1 MTNFYVLDGS
11 KKQGTAVN
19 TEKATEMLSLMFPGQ
34 KAFVVDDGK
43 VPFAQNMTIA
53 EAEDSAGIK
62 SIKPVVVE
70 PVVVEPVTQSMEV
83 LPDEP
88 PVKKTKVKSKV
99 VVKSK
104 PAKTTK
110 VKSKVVVGKAKK
122 PVAKKPVK
130 KVVAKKPVAKKKNV
144 KKK

>member
-1 MTNFYVLDGS
+1 MTNFYVLDGG

-19 TEKATEMLSLMFPGQ
+19 TEKATEMLSLIFPGQ

-62 SIKPVVVE
+62 SIE
-70 PVVVEPVTQSMEV
+70 PVVEPVTQFMEV

-88 PVKKTKVKSKV
+88 IKVKSKV

-104 PAKTTK
+104 PAKTIK
-110 VKSKVVVGKAKK
+110 VKSKVVVGKSKK
-122 PVAKKPVK
+122 PV
-130 KVVAKKPVAKKKNV
+130 KKPVAKKKNV